1 MADAEGAIL
10 RRPTEEVVKLEWLK
24 ELKGRKH
31 YIGYEVSGLLHLGTY
46 STLLKVRDLKE
57 AGFDV
62 HVFLADYHSMINR
75 KLGGDVEL
83 IREVAEGYFARMVR
97 RVVDAKVVLASEVY
111 GKDYWEKV
119 LRIGGMVTVSRVKRT
134 ITIMGREAG
143 DSIPASFLIYPLMQ
157 AADIFQLEVDVA
169 QAGMDQRKAHMLALE
184 VGEKMGWKR
193 VMYIHTHLIPSLA
206 GPGEKMSKSKPSS
219 AVFVHDS
226 EEEIREKLRKAY
238 CPAGVVE
245 GNPVIDILLHVL
257 HREDSER
264 IRIERPAKF
273 GGDWEGSVG
282 EFLSAFSAKE
292 IHPLDVKA
300 YVAERLIELLKPFR
314 ELSGE
319 EQELVEK
326 LKGKVSR

>member
-1 MADAEGAIL
+1 MVDVEKIL
-10 RRPTEEVVKLEWLK
+10 RRPTEEVVKLEWLE

-31 YIGYEVSGLLHLGTY
+31 YIGYEVSGLIHLGTY
-46 STLLKVRDLKE
+46 STLLKVKDLKE

-62 HVFLADYHSMINR
+62 HVLLADYHSMINR

-83 IREVAEGYFARMVR
+83 IREVAEGYFAKMVKK
-97 RVVDAKVVLASEVY
+97 VVDAKVVMASELY
-111 GKDYWEKV
+111 DSSYWEKV
-119 LRIGGMVTVSRVKRT
+119 LRIGGMSTVSRVKRT

-143 DSIPASFLIYPLMQ
+143 DSIPVSFLIYPLMQ
-157 AADIFQLEVDVA
+157 VADIFQLDVDVA

-184 VGEKMGWKR
+184 VGEKMKWKR

-206 GPGEKMSKSKPSS
+206 GPDEKMSKSRPSS

-245 GNPVIDILLHVL
+245 GNPVIDILLHII
-257 HREDSER
+257 HRDDGER

-273 GGDWEGSVG
+273 GGDWEGNVK
-282 EFLSAFSAKE
+282 EFLSAFAAKE

-300 YVAERLIELLKPFR
+300 YVAERLTEMLKPFR
-314 ELSGE
+314 ELSE
-319 EQELVEK
+319 EERAVVDRVKE
-326 LKGKVSR
+326 KVSR